1 MGFLG
6 TKCFFSLL
14 FAWFFFFFLVT
25 GYAVIMPFLCL
36 FKHWC
41 TTDKKVEA
49 DTIIAYVI
57 LTVFKVMEKLISQT
71 LVFKEKPIQNMIFGH
86 QIPKGYE

>member
-1 MGFLG
+1 
-6 TKCFFSLL
+6 
-14 FAWFFFFFLVT
+14 
-25 GYAVIMPFLCL
+25 MPFLCL

-57 LTVFKVMEKLISQT
+57 LTVFKVIEKLISQT

-86 QIPKGYE
+86 QIPKGYEWKKNSESSNLIQNLHTK

>member
-1 MGFLG
+1 
-6 TKCFFSLL
+6 
-14 FAWFFFFFLVT
+14 
-25 GYAVIMPFLCL
+25 MPFLCL

-86 QIPKGYE
+86 QIPKGYEWKKSSKSSNLIQNLHTK